1 MRSLILSIVGLSC
14 ALIFE
19 SAAADPAPGVQ
30 VEQSLAVSD
39 GGAIPYHLYL
49 PKGYVSSG
57 EKVPMILFL
66 HGRGESYGPL
76 SIVAKWGPPRRL
88 QSGGDQERLS
98 KYLVVSPQCPGESSW
113 SRDEQQTRLLELLA
127 HIKKTY
133 NIDEDRI
140 YLTGLS
146 MGGFGTWRLASDH
159 PEMFAAAAPIC
170 GAGSP
175 ANGSKLTSLPI
186 WAWHGTDDGAVP
198 FERSVEM
205 VEAIK
210 AAGGTKVR
218 FTSLE
223 HIGHFSWQAAYQSN
237 DLYDWFDKQRA
248 SQNK

>member
-1 MRSLILSIVGLSC
+1 MRKTISLILACGIFA
-14 ALIFE
+14 ALT
-19 SAAADPAPGVQ
+19 ATAQTPAPGKQ
-30 VEQSLAVSD
+30 VEQSLDVSD
-39 GGAIPYHLYL
+39 GGKIPYLLYL
-49 PKGYVSSG
+49 PENYSAAG

-66 HGRGESYGPL
+66 HGRGESHGPL

-88 QSGGDQERLS
+88 AAGEQM

-113 SRDEQQTRLLELLA
+113 TNAEQQTRLEELLA
-127 HIKKTY
+127 HIKKNY
-133 NIDEDRI
+133 NVDTDRV

-146 MGGFGTWRLASDH
+146 MGGYGSWKLAASH

-170 GAGSP
+170 GKGDPKNAP
-175 ANGSKLTSLPI
+175 KLTNLPI
-186 WAWHGTDDGAVP
+186 WAWHGTDDTAVP
-198 FERSVEM
+198 FSGSVDM

-223 HIGHFSWQAAYQSN
+223 HIGHFSWQAAYQSG
-237 DLYDWFDKQRA
+237 DLYSWFDKQKA